1 MVTEAE
7 KQDHAPE
14 SSVGKI
20 AAAHAAGAGAGAEA
34 LEALVAE
41 SSADDS

>member
-14 SSVGKI
+14 SSVRKI
-20 AAAHAAGAGAGAEA
+20 TAAGAAGAGAEA

>member
-20 AAAHAAGAGAGAEA
+20 AAARAARARAEA